1 MIAVR
6 IFIMPWFM
14 FINVYGCIALANQIS
29 TEWLDG
35 SDIPRFIAIPVLIVT
50 NFMAGKYLKKTGPQG

>member
-1 MIAVR
+1 
-6 IFIMPWFM
+6 MPWLM

-50 NFMAGKYLKKTGPQG
+50 NFMAGKYLKKTGAQG